1 MMIFNYFLMTVIV
14 VVALYIS
21 LIKNHINAL
30 LAYGI
35 FGAALSAIFFILN
48 APDVAIV
55 EITVGAA
62 FIFFIYLIAMKKVG
76 KIKVY
81 YVLTPYLVEKKQNT
95 LTGFEFYIIDK
106 FVELKGLEVEYI
118 QVEENEAI
126 EKLEKDGDVLIGGH
140 TNTGEKNIITSKE
153 ILPTKILSVGN
164 PKISSY
170 GLFEDDKDMKNDLE
184 NFNDDFL
191 IDLIRYKYL
200 LYLGKTFESNEI
212 GEYKTSGYKFVFNS
226 KNEFLKEEFDEFID
240 DLKKNNQEEYQEMIR
255 RYIG

>member
-1 MMIFNYFLMTVIV
+1 MIFNYFLLIVTVI
-14 VVALYIS
+14 VALYIS
-21 LIKNHINAL
+21 IVKNHINAL

-62 FIFFIYLIAMKKVG
+62 FIFFIYLIAIKKVG

-81 YVLTPYLVEKKQNT
+81 YVLTPYLMEKKQNN
-95 LTGFEFYIIDK
+95 LTGFEFSIINK
-106 FVELKGLEVEYI
+106 FVNSKGLEVEYV
-118 QVEENEAI
+118 QVEEKKAL
-126 EKLEKDGDVLIGGH
+126 EKLEEDGDILIGGI
-140 TNTGEKNIITSKE
+140 TNIGEKNIITSKE
-153 ILPTKILSVGN
+153 ILPTKIISVGN

-170 GLFEDDKDMKNDLE
+170 GIFEE
-184 NFNDDFL
+184 NKEIENKLDNFTKDFL

-200 LYLGKTFESNEI
+200 LYLGKSFESNEI
-212 GEYKTSGYKFVFNS
+212 KEYKTSGYKFVFNS
-226 KNEFLKEEFDEFID
+226 KNNFLKEEFNDFIKN
-240 DLKKNNQEEYQEMIR
+240 LKNNEEEYQEMIR